1 MDVLDAI
8 DELSDDRFKGRCV
21 RAVHIIERTLDL
33 YG

>member
-8 DELSDDRFKGRCV
+8 DELQDERLKGRCI
-21 RAVHIIERTLDL
+21 RAIHIIERTLDL